1 MTRFNRLTL
10 LFTLLLIS
18 FTTSLAANITGIVKD
33 LDTQEPLLEAAVK
46 LVTAKDSTFIA
57 GTTTDIDGKFTLSG
71 VKAGKYILTVSYIGY
86 AELEKPVT
94 VGASNLRLGALNIKE
109 SSHMLGEVSVI
120 AVKTPIKVM
129 EDTVEYNA
137 DSYHTQPNAVVED
150 LLKRLPG
157 VEVGTDGSI
166 TANGKTISKFLVNG
180 KEFFSDDPQ
189 VASKNLPA
197 NLIDKLQV
205 VDRKSDMARLTG
217 VDDGEDE
224 TVINLTFKQG
234 MDQGWFGTAEA
245 GYGTDDRYMGSFN
258 INRFWNGNQV
268 TLLGNFNNTNQI
280 GFTDS
285 NGSRF
290 RRFGGNNGITESRA
304 LGLNFNV
311 GKEEIIRVGGD
322 ILWSNTDAK
331 TITKQERQYLFED
344 YSTYSKINQSVRDRG
359 NNFRGDFRVLWK
371 PDSFNTLEFRPNFS
385 LNFNKSEDHELT
397 DYFNSSMVQ
406 ASKNDARSSS
416 DGDSYEFGGRLIY
429 SHNFKRHRGRSFS
442 FSGQYKY
449 SNVIETGTSV
459 NDFIRYI
466 MDEDA
471 DNTQDTS
478 DLLDQY
484 NDNHTWSNQV
494 MGQFTWTEPLGN
506 VSNGNFLTFSYRMNY
521 RWNNA
526 DKLVYN
532 IPEDY
537 EYDIMPPVTLNPDG
551 TLTTIDPDPDYSNR
565 YRNNSFDQTIRL
577 GYKKVTKNANLE
589 VGLSLVPQM
598 SKSIYLDNSDKN
610 IDRWVWNYAP
620 FLRYRYKFSKRRSLQ
635 LNYRGRSSQPTMAQL
650 QPVADIS
657 NPTNIVQ
664 GNPNLDPS
672 FSHNVN
678 IRFQDFNVESQRSIM
693 LMGDFQLTQNSI
705 ISKSLI
711 KDDGTRETTYANVNG
726 VWNGRVMN
734 MFSMPLRN
742 KKWSLSNNVF
752 VNASRTVGFN
762 NGQRNASL
770 SLRVNESP
778 GITYRPDHFEF
789 ELRPRYSIETTF
801 NSVQKNADQTVH
813 TYGGRF
819 DGTYYTPW
827 GLTLQ
832 TDINYSA
839 TSGYA
844 AGYDTRTW
852 MWNATISQQF
862 LRNKALTLAV
872 KVYDLLNQRNNIRR
886 NVTAN
891 YIDDTSYNALNRYF
905 MVTLSYRFNTFGKG
919 NEPST
924 AGGGDFMRGPGG
936 GPGRGPGGGG
946 RGPR

>member
-1 MTRFNRLTL
+1 MTRFTRLALLLTL
-10 LFTLLLIS
+10 LAVS
-18 FTTSLAANITGIVKD
+18 VSTSIAANITGIVKD
-33 LDTQEPLLEAAVK
+33 LDTKEPLLEAAVK
-46 LVTAKDSTFIA
+46 LVTANDSSFVA
-57 GTTTDIDGKFTLSG
+57 GTTTDIDGKFSLTG
-71 VKAGKYILTVSYIGY
+71 VKAGKYLLTVSYIGY
-86 AELEKPVT
+86 ADLEKPVT
-94 VGASNLRLGALNIKE
+94 VGSSNLRLGVLSLKE
-109 SSHMLGEVSVI
+109 ASHMLGEVSVV

-197 NLIDKLQV
+197 NLVDKLQV

-224 TVINLTFKQG
+224 TVINLTFKKG
-234 MDQGWFGTAEA
+234 MDQGWFGTAEG

-258 INRFWNGNQV
+258 VNRFWNGNQI

-322 ILWSNTDAK
+322 IMWSNTDAK

-344 YSTYSKINQSVRDRG
+344 YSTYSKIDKAVRDRG

-385 LNFNKSEDHELT
+385 LNFNKSNDNEVT
-397 DYFNSSMVQ
+397 SYFNSSMDKV
-406 ASKNDARSSS
+406 SDNTARSYSK
-416 DGDSYEFGGRLIY
+416 GDSYEFGGRLIY

-442 FSGQYKY
+442 ISGQYRY
-449 SNVIETGTSV
+449 SNVTETGTSI

-466 MDEDA
+466 MEEDP
-471 DNTQDTS
+471 DNTEDS
-478 DLLDQY
+478 SELLNQY
-484 NDNHTWSNQV
+484 SDNHTWSNRV

-506 VSNGNFLTFSYRMNY
+506 VANGNFLTFSYRMNY

-526 DKLVYN
+526 DKLVYD
-532 IPEDY
+532 IPDDY
-537 EYDIMPPVTLNPDG
+537 EYNIMPPVILNPDG
-551 TLTTIDPDPDYSNR
+551 TFTTEEPNPDYSNR
-565 YRNNSFDQTIRL
+565 YRNNSFNQNIRL
-577 GYKKVTKNANLE
+577 GYKKVTKNANME
-589 VGLSLVPQM
+589 VGLALVPQM
-598 SKSIYLDNSDKN
+598 TKSIYLDNSAKN
-610 IDRWVWNYAP
+610 IDRWVWNYSP
-620 FLRYRYKFSKRRSLQ
+620 FLRYRYKFGKRSSIQ
-635 LNYRGRSSQPTMAQL
+635 LNYRGNSSQPSMAQL

-657 NPTNIVQ
+657 NPTNIIQ

-672 FSHNVN
+672 FSHSIN
-678 IRFQDFNVESQRSIM
+678 IRFQDFNIDSQRSLM
-693 LMGDFQLTQNSI
+693 LMGDFQITQNSI
-705 ISKSLI
+705 ISKSTYF
-711 KDDGTRETTYANVNG
+711 DDGKRQTTYVNVNG
-726 VWNGRVMN
+726 VWNGRLMN

-742 KKWSLSNNVF
+742 KKWSVSNHVF
-752 VNASRTVGFN
+752 VNANHNIGFN
-762 NGQRNASL
+762 NGLRNTSL
-770 SLRVNESP
+770 SFRINESP
-778 GITYRPDHFEF
+778 GITFRPDHFEL
-789 ELRPRYSIETTF
+789 ELRPRYSVQTTH
-801 NSVQKNADQTVH
+801 NSVQKNANQTVH
-813 TYGGRF
+813 SYGGRF

-832 TDINYSA
+832 SDINYSA

-862 LRNKALTLAV
+862 LRNKALTLSV
-872 KVYDLLNQRNNIRR
+872 KAYDLLNQRKNIRR

-891 YIDDTSYNALNRYF
+891 YIDDTRYNALTRYF

-919 NEPST
+919 NEPS
-924 AGGGDFMRGPGG
+924 APGGDFMRRGPGRGFG
-936 GPGRGPGGGG
+936 GPGRGP
-946 RGPR
+946 R

>member
-1 MTRFNRLTL
+1 M
-10 LFTLLLIS
+10 
-18 FTTSLAANITGIVKD
+18 
-33 LDTQEPLLEAAVK
+33 
-46 LVTAKDSTFIA
+46 
-57 GTTTDIDGKFTLSG
+57 
-71 VKAGKYILTVSYIGY
+71 
-86 AELEKPVT
+86 
-94 VGASNLRLGALNIKE
+94 
-109 SSHMLGEVSVI
+109 
-120 AVKTPIKVM
+120 
-129 EDTVEYNA
+129 
-137 DSYHTQPNAVVED
+137 
-150 LLKRLPG
+150 
-157 VEVGTDGSI
+157 
-166 TANGKTISKFLVNG
+166 
-180 KEFFSDDPQ
+180 
-189 VASKNLPA
+189 
-197 NLIDKLQV
+197 
-205 VDRKSDMARLTG
+205 
-217 VDDGEDE
+217 
-224 TVINLTFKQG
+224 
-234 MDQGWFGTAEA
+234 
-245 GYGTDDRYMGSFN
+245 
-258 INRFWNGNQV
+258 
-268 TLLGNFNNTNQI
+268 
-280 GFTDS
+280 
-285 NGSRF
+285 
-290 RRFGGNNGITESRA
+290 
-304 LGLNFNV
+304 

-322 ILWSNTDAK
+322 IMWSNTDAK
-331 TITKQERQYLFED
+331 TITRQERQYLFED
-344 YSTYSKINQSVRDRG
+344 YSTYSKINKSVRDRG

-371 PDSFNTLEFRPNFS
+371 PDSFNTLEFRHNFS

-406 ASKNDARSSS
+406 ASKNNARSSS

-442 FSGQYKY
+442 ISGQYKY

-471 DNTQDTS
+471 DNSQDTS

-532 IPEDY
+532 IPDDY
-537 EYDIMPPVTLNPDG
+537 EYGDIMPPVTLNPDG
-551 TLTTIDPDPDYSNR
+551 TLTTIEPDPDYSNR
-565 YRNNSFDQTIRL
+565 YRNNSFNQNIRL
-577 GYKKVTKNANLE
+577 GYKKVTKNSTLE
-589 VGLSLVPQM
+589 AGLSLVPQM

-620 FLRYRYKFSKRRSLQ
+620 FLRYRYKFSKRRSIQ
-635 LNYRGRSSQPTMAQL
+635 LNYRGRSSQPSMAQL

-657 NPTNIVQ
+657 NPTNIIQ

-672 FSHNVN
+672 FTHNVN
-678 IRFQDFNVESQRSIM
+678 IRFQDFNTESQRSIM
-693 LMGDFQLTQNSI
+693 LMGDFQMTQNSI

-726 VWNGRVMN
+726 VWSGRVMN

-742 KKWSLSNNVF
+742 KKWSLSNHVF
-752 VNASRTVGFN
+752 VNANRSVGFN

-770 SLRVNESP
+770 SFRINESP
-778 GITYRPDHFEF
+778 GITFRPDHFEL
-789 ELRPRYSIETTF
+789 ELRPRYSMETTF

-832 TDINYSA
+832 SDINYSA

-891 YIDDTSYNALNRYF
+891 YIDDTRYNSLTRYF

-919 NEPST
+919 NEPSA
-924 AGGGDFMRGPGG
+924 AGGGDFMRGHGG
-936 GPGRGPGGGG
+936 WPGRGPGGGPG
-946 RGPR
+946 RRN

>member
-1 MTRFNRLTL
+1 
-10 LFTLLLIS
+10 
-18 FTTSLAANITGIVKD
+18 
-33 LDTQEPLLEAAVK
+33 
-46 LVTAKDSTFIA
+46 
-57 GTTTDIDGKFTLSG
+57 
-71 VKAGKYILTVSYIGY
+71 
-86 AELEKPVT
+86 
-94 VGASNLRLGALNIKE
+94 
-109 SSHMLGEVSVI
+109 
-120 AVKTPIKVM
+120 
-129 EDTVEYNA
+129 
-137 DSYHTQPNAVVED
+137 
-150 LLKRLPG
+150 
-157 VEVGTDGSI
+157 
-166 TANGKTISKFLVNG
+166 
-180 KEFFSDDPQ
+180 
-189 VASKNLPA
+189 
-197 NLIDKLQV
+197 
-205 VDRKSDMARLTG
+205 
-217 VDDGEDE
+217 
-224 TVINLTFKQG
+224 
-234 MDQGWFGTAEA
+234 
-245 GYGTDDRYMGSFN
+245 
-258 INRFWNGNQV
+258 
-268 TLLGNFNNTNQI
+268 
-280 GFTDS
+280 
-285 NGSRF
+285 
-290 RRFGGNNGITESRA
+290 
-304 LGLNFNV
+304 
-311 GKEEIIRVGGD
+311 
-322 ILWSNTDAK
+322 
-331 TITKQERQYLFED
+331 
-344 YSTYSKINQSVRDRG
+344 
-359 NNFRGDFRVLWK
+359 
-371 PDSFNTLEFRPNFS
+371 
-385 LNFNKSEDHELT
+385 
-397 DYFNSSMVQ
+397 MVQ
-406 ASKNDARSSS
+406 ASKNNARSSS

-429 SHNFKRHRGRSFS
+429 SHNFKRHRGRAFS
-442 FSGQYKY
+442 ISGQYKY

-471 DNTQDTS
+471 DNSQDTS

-532 IPEDY
+532 IPDDY
-537 EYDIMPPVTLNPDG
+537 EYGDIMPPVTLNPDG
-551 TLTTIDPDPDYSNR
+551 TLTTIEPDPDYSNR
-565 YRNNSFDQTIRL
+565 YRNNSFNQNIRL
-577 GYKKVTKNANLE
+577 GYKKVTKNSTLE
-589 VGLSLVPQM
+589 AGLSLVPQM

-620 FLRYRYKFSKRRSLQ
+620 FLRYRYKFSKRRSIQ
-635 LNYRGRSSQPTMAQL
+635 LNYRGRSSQPSMAQL

-657 NPTNIVQ
+657 NPTNIIQ

-672 FSHNVN
+672 FTHNVN
-678 IRFQDFNVESQRSIM
+678 IRFQDFNTESQRSIM
-693 LMGDFQLTQNSI
+693 LMGDFQMTQNSI

-726 VWNGRVMN
+726 VWSGRVMN

-742 KKWSLSNNVF
+742 KKWSLSNHVF
-752 VNASRTVGFN
+752 VNANRSVGFN

-770 SLRVNESP
+770 SFRINESP
-778 GITYRPDHFEF
+778 GITFRPDHFEL
-789 ELRPRYSIETTF
+789 ELRPRYSMETTF

-832 TDINYSA
+832 SDINYSA

-891 YIDDTSYNALNRYF
+891 YIDDTRYNSLTRYF

-919 NEPST
+919 NEPSA
-924 AGGGDFMRGPGG
+924 AGGGDFMRGHGG
-936 GPGRGPGGGG
+936 WPGRGPGGGPG
-946 RGPR
+946 RRN

>member
-1 MTRFNRLTL
+1 M
-10 LFTLLLIS
+10 
-18 FTTSLAANITGIVKD
+18 
-33 LDTQEPLLEAAVK
+33 
-46 LVTAKDSTFIA
+46 
-57 GTTTDIDGKFTLSG
+57 
-71 VKAGKYILTVSYIGY
+71 
-86 AELEKPVT
+86 
-94 VGASNLRLGALNIKE
+94 
-109 SSHMLGEVSVI
+109 
-120 AVKTPIKVM
+120 
-129 EDTVEYNA
+129 
-137 DSYHTQPNAVVED
+137 
-150 LLKRLPG
+150 
-157 VEVGTDGSI
+157 
-166 TANGKTISKFLVNG
+166 
-180 KEFFSDDPQ
+180 
-189 VASKNLPA
+189 
-197 NLIDKLQV
+197 
-205 VDRKSDMARLTG
+205 
-217 VDDGEDE
+217 
-224 TVINLTFKQG
+224 
-234 MDQGWFGTAEA
+234 
-245 GYGTDDRYMGSFN
+245 
-258 INRFWNGNQV
+258 
-268 TLLGNFNNTNQI
+268 
-280 GFTDS
+280 
-285 NGSRF
+285 
-290 RRFGGNNGITESRA
+290 
-304 LGLNFNV
+304 
-311 GKEEIIRVGGD
+311 
-322 ILWSNTDAK
+322 
-331 TITKQERQYLFED
+331 
-344 YSTYSKINQSVRDRG
+344 
-359 NNFRGDFRVLWK
+359 LWK

-406 ASKNDARSSS
+406 ASKNNARSSS

-442 FSGQYKY
+442 ISGQYKY

-471 DNTQDTS
+471 DNSQDTS

-532 IPEDY
+532 IPDDY
-537 EYDIMPPVTLNPDG
+537 EYGDIMPPVTLNPDG
-551 TLTTIDPDPDYSNR
+551 TLTTIEPDPDYSNR
-565 YRNNSFDQTIRL
+565 YRNNSFNQNIRL
-577 GYKKVTKNANLE
+577 GYKKVTKNSTLE
-589 VGLSLVPQM
+589 AGLSLVPQM

-620 FLRYRYKFSKRRSLQ
+620 FLRYRYKFSKRRSIQ
-635 LNYRGRSSQPTMAQL
+635 LNYRGRSSQPSMAQL

-657 NPTNIVQ
+657 NPTNIIQ

-672 FSHNVN
+672 FTHNVN
-678 IRFQDFNVESQRSIM
+678 IRFQDFNTESQRSIM
-693 LMGDFQLTQNSI
+693 LMGDFQMTQNSI

-726 VWNGRVMN
+726 VWSGRVMN

-742 KKWSLSNNVF
+742 KKWSLSNHVF
-752 VNASRTVGFN
+752 VNANRSVGFN

-770 SLRVNESP
+770 SFRINESP
-778 GITYRPDHFEF
+778 GITFRPDHFEL
-789 ELRPRYSIETTF
+789 ELRPRYSMETTF

-832 TDINYSA
+832 SDINYSA

-891 YIDDTSYNALNRYF
+891 YIDDTRYNSLTRYF

-919 NEPST
+919 NEPSA
-924 AGGGDFMRGPGG
+924 AGGGDFMRGHGG
-936 GPGRGPGGGG
+936 WPGRGPGGGPG
-946 RGPR
+946 RRN